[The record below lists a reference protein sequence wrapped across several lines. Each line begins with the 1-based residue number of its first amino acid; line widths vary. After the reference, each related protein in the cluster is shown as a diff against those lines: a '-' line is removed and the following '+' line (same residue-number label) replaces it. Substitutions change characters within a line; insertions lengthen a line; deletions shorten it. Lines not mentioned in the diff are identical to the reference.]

1 MVMHIRSSYFQLLG
15 RLGAVSKVASYMSFV
30 SALHVSS
37 FFKLPQTK
45 AATIMNRNSFKDG
58 VGYSPGRA
66 AQLNNDIIPLTCA
79 GKSRKSRLARCAN
92 RS

>member
-1 MVMHIRSSYFQLLG
+1 MVMPIRSSYFQLLG

-30 SALHVSS
+30 SALSS

-45 AATIMNRNSFKDG
+45 AATIMSRNSFTNG

-66 AQLNNDIIPLTCA
+66 AQLNNSADVC
-79 GKSRKSRLARCAN
+79 KSRKSQLARC
-92 RS
+92 S